1 MKRWVPKDGGPRT
14 KRGHDGHSW
23 FERVYRSNKASSV
36 RRLYKIFWT
45 RPLREIPTFDHK
57 SDGKNVTNGG

>member
-1 MKRWVPKDGGPRT
+1 MKRWVLKDGRPRA
-14 KRGHDGHSW
+14 KRGHNRHSW

-36 RRLYKIFWT
+36 RRLSKIFWT
-45 RPLREIPTFDHK
+45 RPLREISTFDHK